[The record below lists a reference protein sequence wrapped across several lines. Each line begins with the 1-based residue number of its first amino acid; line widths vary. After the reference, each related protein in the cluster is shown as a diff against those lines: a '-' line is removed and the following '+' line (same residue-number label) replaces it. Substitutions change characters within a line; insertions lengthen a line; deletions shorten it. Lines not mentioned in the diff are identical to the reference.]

1 MTATCQCDSVLFI
14 CRFAVRMWSKRTS
27 CYVIYVH
34 MHASGGFYYW
44 PITKKKIPI
53 NPFNACCNRYTYS
66 FDRKE
71 LSVSPCRIVE
81 FSSPSLE
88 VIVSRQH

>member
-1 MTATCQCDSVLFI
+1 MSMRQCTIYLPFCGSNVEQANVLLCNI
-14 CRFAVRMWSKRTS
+14 CAYARLGRFLLLAN
-27 CYVIYVH
+27 H
-34 MHASGGFYYW
+34 
-44 PITKKKIPI
+44 KKKIPI